1 MVVSNIDKN
10 LIYSEK
16 PDINPTD
23 NKKQGQLYQIMLTGL
38 NVIITVGNQK
48 NTTRNISYFPIYLV
62 KSNNTVIQIGVYEML
77 TTKVNKYI
85 DHKTKTLIIEKLDEP
100 LIYEFVTKQMLQK
113 IRKIP
118 SFKIK
123 DDELLE
129 VIDDPQVHNNI
140 SEKRQG
146 LFTLMKN
153 TVLQKPLAKE
163 TQKDALDIRQRY
175 HPSDSDIWI
184 NQFMQNKNYFID
196 LIEGSDT
203 CFFTAIK
210 DSFATIG
217 HFTTVEKL
225 KTKLGECI
233 TEATFTRFKKH
244 YDLLIASEENI
255 KTQLKQLQ
263 SRNAELRIKITQ
275 TINVNIQEQIKHEG
289 EKNLALFNKLKKDK
303 TLTDTYLHEY
313 RFMKGVSTMEEF
325 VKKLK
330 TCDFWVETWAISVVE
345 KMLNV
350 KFIILLTDEFKQG
363 DLSSV
368 LHCGNLTTREM
379 IEPEFYLILTKSK
392 NTYHLVSYKN
402 RKIFAPDEIPYDI
415 KKLIADK
422 CTEKNAG
429 DFMMIP
435 EFTNYETD
443 PPINPEHIDLFDDN
457 TVFRFHEKSAN
468 NAPGKN
474 NGEKINIERVS
485 EFMNLGGIADWRK
498 KLANTWVQP
507 FVLDGHKWASVE
519 HFLQASK
526 FKKGA
531 PDFYLEFSLDSN
543 TELSKNVEMAR
554 MVGENADGKYK
565 GVVVKEPHTKVDLS
579 FALIKN
585 KILRDSQYAKFS
597 QNKELGALLK
607 NTKDSKLVYHVKGK
621 RPEVYYELMVVR
633 RDLK

>member
-10 LIYSEK
+10 LNYSEK
-16 PDINPTD
+16 PDINPSD
-23 NKKQGQLYQIMLTGL
+23 NKKQGQLYQIMLNGL

-85 DHKTKTLIIEKLDEP
+85 DHKTKTLIIEKLDGP
-100 LIYEFVTKQMLQK
+100 LIYEFVTKQLLQK

-123 DDELLE
+123 DDDIQEEIEPLH
-129 VIDDPQVHNNI
+129 VNKNI

-153 TVLQKPLAKE
+153 TTVQKPLTKE

-175 HPSDSDIWI
+175 HPSESDIWI
-184 NQFMQNKNYFID
+184 NQFMHNKHYFID

-233 TEATFTRFKKH
+233 TEATFTRFRKI
-244 YDLLIASEENI
+244 YDLLTTTEEKI

-275 TINVNIQEQIKHEG
+275 TINVNLQEQIKLEG
-289 EKNLALFNKLKKDK
+289 EKNLVLFNKLKNDK
-303 TLTDTYLHEY
+303 TLTDAYLHEY
-313 RFMKGVSTMEEF
+313 RFMKGVTTMEEF

-350 KFIILLTDEFKQG
+350 KFIILLSDEYKNG

-368 LHCGNLTTREM
+368 LHCGNLTTQEM
-379 IEPEFYLILTKSK
+379 IEPEFYIILTKSK

-402 RKIFAPDEIPYDI
+402 RKIFTSDEVPYDI
-415 KKLIADK
+415 KKLITDK

-435 EFTNYETD
+435 EFTNYDTE

-468 NAPGKN
+468 RAPGKN
-474 NGEKINIERVS
+474 NGEKINIERVF
-485 EFMNLGGIADWRK
+485 EFMDLGGIADWRK

-507 FVLDGHKWASVE
+507 FILDGHKWSSVE
-519 HFLQASK
+519 HFYQASK
-526 FKKGA
+526 FKKSA
-531 PDFYLEFSLDSN
+531 PDFYLDFSLDSN
-543 TELSKNVEMAR
+543 TELSKNVDMAKT
-554 MVGENADGKYK
+554 VGENTDGKYK
-565 GVVVKEPHTKVDLS
+565 GVVVKEPHTKADPS
-579 FALIKN
+579 FALIKS
-585 KILRDSQYAKFS
+585 KVLHDAQYAKFS
-597 QNKELGALLK
+597 QNKELNALLK
-607 NTKDSKLVYHVKGK
+607 YTRDAKLVYHIKGK
-621 RPEVYYELMVVR
+621 HPEVYYELMVVR
-633 RDLK
+633 SELN